1 MYPNKGKNGNIIN
14 SENLKL
20 ENRMKE
26 FYKFFKYN
34 GKIIDINDFEI
45 KYLDIFSRKVLKMIK
60 DKNDN
65 WEDYLPKGIP
75 KIIKQN
81 KMFGFK

>member
-1 MYPNKGKNGNIIN
+1 
-14 SENLKL
+14 
-20 ENRMKE
+20 MKE

>member
-1 MYPNKGKNGNIIN
+1 
-14 SENLKL
+14 
-20 ENRMKE
+20 
-26 FYKFFKYN
+26 
-34 GKIIDINDFEI
+34 
-45 KYLDIFSRKVLKMIK
+45 MIK

>member
-1 MYPNKGKNGNIIN
+1 
-14 SENLKL
+14 
-20 ENRMKE
+20 
-26 FYKFFKYN
+26 
-34 GKIIDINDFEI
+34 
-45 KYLDIFSRKVLKMIK
+45 MIK

-65 WEDYLPKGIP
+65 WEDYLPEGIP